1 MKIIHCEHN
10 IEVDFNCGEIC
21 SIIIENPRILDSF
34 VLGLYNSTIRKEDQV
49 YILDN
54 FEKIEFV
61 KLVDL
66 VFSPLELTYEKK
78 DIQKKLL
85 QNILEEIT
93 ESDISYRFS
102 EICSSF
108 LENIYEVKINSEYEI
123 DFDENLEMQKLI
135 KCFDIHLKEPMGSF
149 VERIVEYISVM
160 SKLMGKQ
167 IFILVGCA
175 HYIDNDEYKLLQKH
189 VAHENVAVLTVE
201 GRQNTLKNPGNQ
213 YIMDVDLCEI

>member
-10 IEVDFNCGEIC
+10 IEVNFDYGEIR

-34 VLGLYNSTIRKEDQV
+34 VLGLYNSTSRKEDKV

-54 FEKIEFV
+54 FEKIEFA

-135 KCFDIHLKEPMGSF
+135 KCFDIHLKEPIGSF

-201 GRQNTLKNPGNQ
+201 GRQNTLKNPGNK
-213 YIMDVDLCEI
+213 YIMDEDLCEI

>member
-10 IEVDFNCGEIC
+10 IEVDFNCGEIR

-34 VLGLYNSTIRKEDQV
+34 VLGLYNSTSRKEDKV

-54 FEKIEFV
+54 FEKIEFA

-135 KCFDIHLKEPMGSF
+135 KCFDIHLKEPIGSF

>member
-34 VLGLYNSTIRKEDQV
+34 VLGLYNSTIRKEDKV

-54 FEKIEFV
+54 FEKIEFA

-189 VAHENVAVLTVE
+189 VPH
-201 GRQNTLKNPGNQ
+201 KS
-213 YIMDVDLCEI
+213 

>member
-1 MKIIHCEHN
+1 MKIIHCEYN

-21 SIIIENPRILDSF
+21 SINIENPRILDSF
-34 VLGLYNSTIRKEDQV
+34 VLGLYNSTIRKEDKV

-54 FEKIEFV
+54 FEKIEFA

-175 HYIDNDEYKLLQKH
+175 HYIYNDEYKLLQKH

>member
-10 IEVDFNCGEIC
+10 IEVNFDYGEIR

-34 VLGLYNSTIRKEDQV
+34 VLGLYNSTSRKEDKV

-54 FEKIEFV
+54 FEKIEFA

-135 KCFDIHLKEPMGSF
+135 KCFDIHLKEPIGSF

-201 GRQNTLKNPGNQ
+201 GRQNTLKNPGNK

>member
-10 IEVDFNCGEIC
+10 IEVDFDYGEIR

-34 VLGLYNSTIRKEDQV
+34 VLGLYNSTSRKEDKV

-54 FEKIEFV
+54 FEKIEFA

-135 KCFDIHLKEPMGSF
+135 KCFNIHLKEPIGSF

-160 SKLMGKQ
+160 SKLMDKQ

>member
-34 VLGLYNSTIRKEDQV
+34 VLGLYNSTIRKEDEV

-54 FEKIEFV
+54 FEKIEFA

-135 KCFDIHLKEPMGSF
+135 KCFDIHLKEPIGSF

>member
-10 IEVDFNCGEIC
+10 IEVNFDYGEIR

-34 VLGLYNSTIRKEDQV
+34 VLGLYNSTSRKEDKV

-54 FEKIEFV
+54 FEKIEFA

-85 QNILEEIT
+85 QKILEEIT

-201 GRQNTLKNPGNQ
+201 GRQNTLKNPGNK

>member
-54 FEKIEFV
+54 FEKIEFA

-123 DFDENLEMQKLI
+123 DFAENLEMQKLI

>member
-10 IEVDFNCGEIC
+10 IEVNFDYGEIR

-34 VLGLYNSTIRKEDQV
+34 VLGLYNSTSRKEDKV

-54 FEKIEFV
+54 FEKIEFA

-108 LENIYEVKINSEYEI
+108 LENIYEVKMNSEYDI

>member
-10 IEVDFNCGEIC
+10 IEVDFDYGEIR

-34 VLGLYNSTIRKEDQV
+34 VLGLYNSTSRKEDKV

-54 FEKIEFV
+54 FEKIEFA

-135 KCFDIHLKEPMGSF
+135 KCFDIHLKEPIGSF

-201 GRQNTLKNPGNQ
+201 GRQNTLKNPGNK

>member
-34 VLGLYNSTIRKEDQV
+34 VLGLYNSTIRKEDKV

-54 FEKIEFV
+54 FEKIEFA

-66 VFSPLELTYEKK
+66 VFSPLDLTYEKK

-149 VERIVEYISVM
+149 VQRFVEYISVM

>member
-54 FEKIEFV
+54 FEKIEFA

-160 SKLMGKQ
+160 SKLMSKQ

>member
-10 IEVDFNCGEIC
+10 IEVNFDYGEIR

-34 VLGLYNSTIRKEDQV
+34 VLGLYNSISRKEDKV

-54 FEKIEFV
+54 FEKIEFT

-108 LENIYEVKINSEYEI
+108 LENIYEVKMNSEYEI

-135 KCFDIHLKEPMGSF
+135 KCFDIHLKEPIGSF

-167 IFILVGCA
+167 I
-175 HYIDNDEYKLLQKH
+175 
-189 VAHENVAVLTVE
+189 
-201 GRQNTLKNPGNQ
+201 
-213 YIMDVDLCEI
+213 

>member
-10 IEVDFNCGEIC
+10 IEVNFDYGEIR

-34 VLGLYNSTIRKEDQV
+34 VLGLYNSTSRKEDKV

-54 FEKIEFV
+54 FEKIEFA

-201 GRQNTLKNPGNQ
+201 GRQNTLKNPGNK

>member
-34 VLGLYNSTIRKEDQV
+34 VLGLYNSTIRKEDKV

-54 FEKIEFV
+54 FEKIEFA

-201 GRQNTLKNPGNQ
+201 GRQNRLKNLGNQ

>member
-1 MKIIHCEHN
+1 
-10 IEVDFNCGEIC
+10 
-21 SIIIENPRILDSF
+21 
-34 VLGLYNSTIRKEDQV
+34 
-49 YILDN
+49 
-54 FEKIEFV
+54 
-61 KLVDL
+61 
-66 VFSPLELTYEKK
+66 
-78 DIQKKLL
+78 
-85 QNILEEIT
+85 
-93 ESDISYRFS
+93 
-102 EICSSF
+102 
-108 LENIYEVKINSEYEI
+108 
-123 DFDENLEMQKLI
+123 MQKLI

>member
-34 VLGLYNSTIRKEDQV
+34 VLGLYNSTIRKEDKV

-54 FEKIEFV
+54 FEKIEFA

-102 EICSSF
+102 EIYSSF

-135 KCFDIHLKEPMGSF
+135 KCFDIHLKEPIGSF

-189 VAHENVAVLTVE
+189 LAHENVAVLTVE
-201 GRQNTLKNPGNQ
+201 GRQNTLKNLGNQ

>member
-34 VLGLYNSTIRKEDQV
+34 VLGLYNSTIRKEDKVYILGTQIDIMNSAEV

-54 FEKIEFV
+54 FEKIEFA

-123 DFDENLEMQKLI
+123 DFDENFFNILGEKEQLFRELLKKL
-135 KCFDIHLKEPMGSF
+135 
-149 VERIVEYISVM
+149 
-160 SKLMGKQ
+160 
-167 IFILVGCA
+167 
-175 HYIDNDEYKLLQKH
+175 
-189 VAHENVAVLTVE
+189 
-201 GRQNTLKNPGNQ
+201 
-213 YIMDVDLCEI
+213 

>member
-34 VLGLYNSTIRKEDQV
+34 VLGLYNSTIRKEDKV

-54 FEKIEFV
+54 FEKIKFA

-189 VAHENVAVLTVE
+189 VVHENVAVLTVE

>member
-10 IEVDFNCGEIC
+10 IEVNFDYGEIR

-34 VLGLYNSTIRKEDQV
+34 VLGLYNSTSRKEDKV

-54 FEKIEFV
+54 FEKIEFA

>member
-10 IEVDFNCGEIC
+10 IEVNFDYGEIR

-34 VLGLYNSTIRKEDQV
+34 VLGLYNSISRKEDKV

-54 FEKIEFV
+54 FEKIEFT

-108 LENIYEVKINSEYEI
+108 LENIYEVKMNSEYEI

-135 KCFDIHLKEPMGSF
+135 KCFDIHLKEPIGSF

-201 GRQNTLKNPGNQ
+201 GRQNTLKNLGNQ

>member
-54 FEKIEFV
+54 FEKIEFA

-149 VERIVEYISVM
+149 VERLVEYISVM

>member
-10 IEVDFNCGEIC
+10 IEVNFDYGEIR

-34 VLGLYNSTIRKEDQV
+34 VLGLYNSTSRKEDKV

-54 FEKIEFV
+54 FEKIEFA

-135 KCFDIHLKEPMGSF
+135 KCFDIHLKEPIGSF

-201 GRQNTLKNPGNQ
+201 GRQNRLKNPGNQ

>member
-10 IEVDFNCGEIC
+10 IEVNFDYGEIR

-34 VLGLYNSTIRKEDQV
+34 VLGLYNSTSRKEDKV

-54 FEKIEFV
+54 FEKIEFA

-135 KCFDIHLKEPMGSF
+135 KCFDIHLKEPIGSF

>member
-10 IEVDFNCGEIC
+10 IEVDFNCGEIR

-34 VLGLYNSTIRKEDQV
+34 VLGLYNSISRKEDKV

-54 FEKIEFV
+54 FEKIEFT

-135 KCFDIHLKEPMGSF
+135 KCFNIHLKEPIGSF

-201 GRQNTLKNPGNQ
+201 GRQNTLKNPGNK

>member
-10 IEVDFNCGEIC
+10 IEVNFDYGEIR

-34 VLGLYNSTIRKEDQV
+34 VLGLYNSTIRKEDKV

-54 FEKIEFV
+54 FEKIEFA

>member
-10 IEVDFNCGEIC
+10 IEVNFDYGEIR

-34 VLGLYNSTIRKEDQV
+34 VLGLYNSISRKEDKV

-54 FEKIEFV
+54 FEKIEFA

-135 KCFDIHLKEPMGSF
+135 KCFDIHLKEPIGSF

>member
-34 VLGLYNSTIRKEDQV
+34 VLGLYNSTIRKEDEV

-54 FEKIEFV
+54 FEKIEFA

-78 DIQKKLL
+78 DIQKKLM

-135 KCFDIHLKEPMGSF
+135 KCFDIHLKEPIGSF

>member
-10 IEVDFNCGEIC
+10 IEVNFDYGEIR

-34 VLGLYNSTIRKEDQV
+34 VLGLYNSTSRKEDKV

-54 FEKIEFV
+54 FEKIEFA

-135 KCFDIHLKEPMGSF
+135 KCFDIHLKELIGSF

-201 GRQNTLKNPGNQ
+201 GRQNTLKNPGNK

>member
-10 IEVDFNCGEIC
+10 IEVDFDYGEIR

-34 VLGLYNSTIRKEDQV
+34 VLGLYNSTSRKEDKV

-54 FEKIEFV
+54 FEKIEFA

-135 KCFDIHLKEPMGSF
+135 KCFDIHLKEPIGSF

>member
-10 IEVDFNCGEIC
+10 IEVNFDYGEIR
-21 SIIIENPRILDSF
+21 SIIIENSRILDSF
-34 VLGLYNSTIRKEDQV
+34 VLGLYNSISRKEDKV

-54 FEKIEFV
+54 FEKIEFT

-135 KCFDIHLKEPMGSF
+135 KCFDIHLKEPIGSF

-201 GRQNTLKNPGNQ
+201 GRQNTLKNPGNK

>member
-10 IEVDFNCGEIC
+10 IEVNFDYGEIR

-34 VLGLYNSTIRKEDQV
+34 VLGLYNSTSRKEDKV

-54 FEKIEFV
+54 FEKIEFA

-135 KCFDIHLKEPMGSF
+135 KCFDIHLKEPIGSF
-149 VERIVEYISVM
+149 VERIVEYLSVM

-201 GRQNTLKNPGNQ
+201 GRQNRLKNLGNQ

>member
-10 IEVDFNCGEIC
+10 IEVDFDYGEIR

-34 VLGLYNSTIRKEDQV
+34 VLGLYNSISRKEDKV

-54 FEKIEFV
+54 FEKIEFT

-108 LENIYEVKINSEYEI
+108 LENIYEVKMNSEYEI

-135 KCFDIHLKEPMGSF
+135 KCFDIHLKEPIGSF

-201 GRQNTLKNPGNQ
+201 GRQNTLKNPGNK

>member
-10 IEVDFNCGEIC
+10 IEVDFNCGEIR

-34 VLGLYNSTIRKEDQV
+34 VLGLYNSTSRKEDKV

-54 FEKIEFV
+54 FEKIEFA

-135 KCFDIHLKEPMGSF
+135 KCFDIHLKEPIGSF

-201 GRQNTLKNPGNQ
+201 GRQNTLKNLGNQ

>member
-10 IEVDFNCGEIC
+10 IEVNFDYGEIR

-34 VLGLYNSTIRKEDQV
+34 VLGLYNSTSRKEDKV

-54 FEKIEFV
+54 FEKIEFA

-135 KCFDIHLKEPMGSF
+135 KCFDIHLKEPIGSF

-201 GRQNTLKNPGNQ
+201 GRQNTLKNLRNQ

>member
-10 IEVDFNCGEIC
+10 IEVNFDYGEIR

-34 VLGLYNSTIRKEDQV
+34 VLGLYNSTSTKEDKV

-54 FEKIEFV
+54 FEKIEFA

-108 LENIYEVKINSEYEI
+108 LENIYEVKMNSEYDI

-135 KCFDIHLKEPMGSF
+135 KCFNIHLKEPMGSF

-213 YIMDVDLCEI
+213 YIMDVELCEI